1 MNISF
6 LEDLYKRRGGIKLGL
21 GRVAEAFPAVKRR
34 AIPVYHVAGTNGKG
48 TAVHAL
54 AHLLRGKGL
63 RTGCFIS
70 PHITDFNERI
80 LIDGKPIPD
89 AAVERLFRE
98 LERALPV
105 FPELSF
111 FELTFLLA
119 WRWWEECGV
128 ERAVVEVGLGGRLDA
143 TSVIDW
149 PKTDLIT
156 SIGLDHTQ
164 ILGHTA
170 EEIAAEKLGIVHR
183 DDRLLLGPTIPDDL
197 AARMEREAVAAGA
210 RSVER
215 GPAEPPS
222 GFTPPERMSLS
233 PEQRANLYLAHRA
246 VVLAEGTEITPD
258 FAELFIPG
266 RFQRLHDRIILDVAH
281 NPPAMQALVNHLT
294 AQHIRPQLLFGAM
307 KDKDIA
313 AMLDILAPAVGDIF
327 VVGLDTGGD
336 RGASVAEILSR
347 AAGTLRPRLRYDAD
361 AEATMATAFESLGH
375 TRAPLLITGS
385 FFLLERFIGF
395 INSPKG
401 KERVAHLQSGERGTQ

>member
-48 TAVHAL
+48 TAVYAL
-54 AHLLRGKGL
+54 DHLLRGAGL
-63 RTGCFIS
+63 KTGCFVS

-80 LIDGKPIPD
+80 LVDGKPIPD
-89 AAVERLFRE
+89 ATVERLFRE
-98 LERALPV
+98 LERELTI

-111 FELTFLLA
+111 FEITFLLA
-119 WRWWEECGV
+119 WRWWEECGI

-143 TSVIDW
+143 TNAIDW

-164 ILGHTA
+164 ILGRTA

-183 DDRLLLGPTIPDDL
+183 GDRLLLGPTIPADL
-197 AARMEREAVAAGA
+197 AARMEQDALTAGA

-215 GPAEPPS
+215 GPVNAPDRFMPP
-222 GFTPPERMSLS
+222 TQMSLS
-233 PEQRANLYLAHRA
+233 AEQRANLHLAHRA
-246 VVLAEGTEITPD
+246 VALTEGREIAPD
-258 FAELFIPG
+258 FSGLFIPG

-281 NPPAMQALVNHLT
+281 NPPAMQALVKHLT
-294 AQHIRPQLLFGAM
+294 AQRLRPSLLFGAM
-307 KDKDIA
+307 KDKDIG
-313 AMLDILAPAVGDIF
+313 AMLDLLAPAVGEIF

-336 RGASVAEILSR
+336 RGASVEELTGR
-347 AAGTLRPRLRYDAD
+347 ASAPLRDRFRYEGDNDATMIAALATLRDPR
-361 AEATMATAFESLGH
+361 AT
-375 TRAPLLITGS
+375 LLVTGS
-385 FFLLERFIGF
+385 FFLLERFLGF
-395 INSPKG
+395 LNSPKG
-401 KERVAHLQSGERGTQ
+401 KELLPHLQPCSRGVR

>member
-48 TAVHAL
+48 TAVYAL
-54 AHLLRGKGL
+54 DHLLRRAGL
-63 RTGCFIS
+63 KTGCFVS

-80 LIDGKPIPD
+80 LVDGTPIPD
-89 AAVERLFRE
+89 ATVERLFRE
-98 LERALPV
+98 LERELAI

-111 FELTFLLA
+111 FEITFLLA
-119 WRWWEECGV
+119 WRWWEECGI

-143 TSVIDW
+143 TNTIDW
-149 PKTDLIT
+149 PKTDIIT

-164 ILGHTA
+164 ILGQTA

-183 DDRLLLGPTIPDDL
+183 GDRLLLGPTIPADL
-197 AARMEREAVAAGA
+197 AARMEQDALAAGA
-210 RSVER
+210 LLVEK
-215 GPAEPPS
+215 GPVTVPDRFMPP
-222 GFTPPERMSLS
+222 TQMSLS
-233 PEQRANLYLAHRA
+233 SEQQANLHLAHRA
-246 VVLAEGTEITPD
+246 VTLTEGREIAPD
-258 FAELFIPG
+258 FSELFIPG

-281 NPPAMQALVNHLT
+281 NPPAMQALVKHLA
-294 AQHIRPQLLFGAM
+294 AQRLRPSLLFGAM
-307 KDKDIA
+307 KDKDIT
-313 AMLDILAPAVGDIF
+313 AMLDLIAPAVGDIF

-336 RGASVAEILSR
+336 RGASVAELTNR
-347 AAGTLRPRLRYDAD
+347 AAAPLRPHLRHAAD
-361 AEATMATAFESLGH
+361 AEATMAAALESLCH
-375 TRAPLLITGS
+375 THAPLLVTGS

-401 KERVAHLQSGERGTQ
+401 KEMLSHLQSGPRGLR